1 MKKKIKRQT
10 RRHVTIRDVARAAG
24 ASVSTVSAALNNTDY
39 VSKETRSRIR
49 RAVARL
55 RYRPNDLARSLR
67 MRRSHALAVVV
78 PDLSNSFY
86 AEMVRGMGDH
96 AQSFGYILLIG
107 DSRESWNEER
117 KILDAFNR
125 RRVDGFVRIPA
136 ADDVSRQARAL
147 LEHIPVVY
155 ADRIPRTRTP
165 RVACVSIDNVQA
177 AYEACRYLIRLGH
190 RRIAVITGP
199 LSARSS
205 ADRLQGCRRA
215 LRETRIL
222 LPQSRVRVVDF
233 QIASGTREAMDL
245 LTARDRPTAIFCTN
259 NTLTL
264 GALVAI
270 QQLKL
275 RCPEE
280 ISLLGFDDSYWSTMV
295 HPRLTMVRQPARDI
309 GMTAARVLIDYIE
322 ERTPVFRDQLL
333 PTQLMIRDSCAPP
346 VVRPGPGP
354 RREQ

>member
-1 MKKKIKRQT
+1 MKKEIDREPC
-10 RRHVTIRDVARAAG
+10 RHVTIRDVARAAG

-39 VSKETRSRIR
+39 VSKETRRRIR
-49 RAVARL
+49 QAVTRL
-55 RYRPNDLARSLR
+55 HYRPNDLARSLR

-86 AEMVRGMGDH
+86 AEMLRGMEDH

-107 DSRESWNEER
+107 DSRESWNEEK

-125 RRVDGFVRIPA
+125 RRVDGVVRIPA
-136 ADDVSRQARAL
+136 ADDVSRQARVL

-155 ADRIPRTRTP
+155 ADRLPRERTP

-177 AYEACRYLIRLGH
+177 AYEACCYLIHMGH
-190 RRIAVITGP
+190 RRMAVITGP

-215 LRETRIL
+215 LRDFKIP
-222 LPQSRVRVVDF
+222 LPQGRVRVVDF
-233 QIASGTREAMDL
+233 EIASGSREAADL
-245 LTARDRPTAIFCTN
+245 LTGRNRPTAIFCTN

-264 GALVAI
+264 GALVAV
-270 QQLKL
+270 QRLGL

-295 HPRLTMVRQPARDI
+295 RPRLTMVRQPARDI
-309 GMTAARVLIDYIE
+309 GMTAMRILIDYLE
-322 ERTPVFRDQLL
+322 ERTTVFRDQLL

-346 VVRPGPGP
+346 PEQGDSVRGS
-354 RREQ
+354 